1 MNKYKLK
8 KGFGD
13 FLIAFGTF
21 NTVVFSIAAV
31 SDFFHSSTQINNYA
45 NLSISISVVLG
56 AGVLPLISGYFIR
69 KNAKNEIQKLEKS
82 EMQNSILRL
91 AKASSGIIKIADLII
106 ELNITYEQAKE
117 LLASSVTDGLAQAEV
132 DENGNLYYVFKDFLQ
147 VSK

>member
-1 MNKYKLK
+1 
-8 KGFGD
+8 
-13 FLIAFGTF
+13 
-21 NTVVFSIAAV
+21 
-31 SDFFHSSTQINNYA
+31 
-45 NLSISISVVLG
+45 LSISISVVLG